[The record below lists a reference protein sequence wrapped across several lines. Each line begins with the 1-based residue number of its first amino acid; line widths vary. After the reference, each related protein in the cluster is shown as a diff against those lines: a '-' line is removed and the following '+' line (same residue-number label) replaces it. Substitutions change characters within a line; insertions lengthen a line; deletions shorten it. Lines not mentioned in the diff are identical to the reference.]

1 MARTPVR
8 TGSSNY
14 QIPVVMAALMK
25 KRGEQRDKPDSVET
39 EKRTFWRV
47 RKAALRKRLL
57 AH

>member
-1 MARTPVR
+1 MPVR

>member
-1 MARTPVR
+1 MAKTPER

-25 KRGEQRDKPDSVET
+25 KRGEQRDKSDTAET

-47 RKAALRKRLL
+47 RKAAWRKRLR

>member
-8 TGSSNY
+8 TGTSNY

-25 KRGEQRDKPDSVET
+25 KRVKQRDKPNSGET

>member
-1 MARTPVR
+1 MVKTPVR

-14 QIPVVMAALMK
+14 QIPVLFAALMK
-25 KRGEQRDKPDSVET
+25 KRSAQRLKSDAAET

-47 RKAALRKRLL
+47 QKAAWRKRLR

>member
-8 TGSSNY
+8 TGTSNY
-14 QIPVVMAALMK
+14 QIPMVMAALKK
-25 KRGEQRDKPDSVET
+25 KRGGQRDKPDCAET

>member
-8 TGSSNY
+8 TGSFSY
-14 QIPVVMAALMK
+14 QIPVVLAALMK
-25 KRGEQRDKPDSVET
+25 KRGEQRGKPDAVEP

-47 RKAALRKRLL
+47 RKAALRKRLR

>member
-1 MARTPVR
+1 MAKAPER

-14 QIPVVMAALMK
+14 QIPVVVAALMK
-25 KRGEQRDKPDSVET
+25 KRDEQSDKSDTVET

-47 RKAALRKRLL
+47 RKAAWRKRLR